1 MKKTNS
7 FEISFQLLR
16 RENVIIAYSV
26 RIGWDE
32 WTNTNVTN
40 VQYKCD
46 KCCSN

>member
-32 WTNTNVTN
+32 WTNTF
-40 VQYKCD
+40 QYKCD